1 MIISAKDNIEI
12 FLQNLSDG
20 NFVSRKI
27 ISEYY
32 TYKDTDIS
40 SFFVLNELSLMIMG
54 ENMSVSGV
62 PNPDEL
68 EELISFCSFMGIYGL
83 ECENGNLPV
92 KTKVIMNLMSFAGE
106 TLSDDA
112 EFCKN
117 TNIYGFSKFCRQ
129 NFQGVSFET
138 VYSYF
143 AKKVNKGLSDIY
155 YIKKGGDIVS
165 GLMASD
171 YGTDIY
177 LTFVST
183 DKKYRAK
190 GHASR
195 LIRCVA
201 AQYDKNCILICENN
215 LLNFYTNLGFEKKG
229 EIYLYRLREKNI

>member
-1 MIISAKDNIEI
+1 MIISAKDNVEI
-12 FLQNLSDG
+12 FLQNLADG

-27 ISEYY
+27 ISEYN

-92 KTKVIMNLMSFAGE
+92 KTKVTMNLMSFAGE

-117 TNIYGFSKFCRQ
+117 TNIYGFSKFCRR

-215 LLNFYTNLGFEKKG
+215 LLNFYVILIDSPKRVG
-229 EIYLYRLREKNI
+229 